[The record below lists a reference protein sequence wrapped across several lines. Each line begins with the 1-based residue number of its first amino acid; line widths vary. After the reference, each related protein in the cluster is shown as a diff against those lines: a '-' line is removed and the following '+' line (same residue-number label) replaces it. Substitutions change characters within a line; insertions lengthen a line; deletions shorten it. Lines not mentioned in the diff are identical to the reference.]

1 MFIPDSS
8 FKGIILQE
16 LEKGD
21 KSISSLYRALTEE
34 DHKVHRLVLTGYLK
48 AMEEVGILTSK
59 DFPPSRVY
67 SISGTSEKDIYETV
81 KEVCANVDSIPAN
94 KRAEVTLY
102 FFQRLFKR
110 PVFQEEMVRAGYEG
124 EMDGFAVRVSNEERL
139 ELKKLLTKKGYKI
152 PLKDH
157 AYIIKD
163 SDCSREFD
171 ELIQLVILKKFRAT
185 GLSVD
190 TKQTKLGIQG
200 D

>member
-34 DHKVHRLVLTGYLK
+34 GHKVHRLVLTGYLK

-81 KEVCANVDSIPAN
+81 KEVCANTDTIPAN

-110 PVFQEEMVRAGYEG
+110 PVFQEEMLRAGYEG

-139 ELKKLLTKKGYKI
+139 ELKKSLTKKGYKI

-157 AYIIKD
+157 AYVIKEANYD
-163 SDCSREFD
+163 REYD

-190 TKQTKLGIQG
+190 TKQTKLGLQG